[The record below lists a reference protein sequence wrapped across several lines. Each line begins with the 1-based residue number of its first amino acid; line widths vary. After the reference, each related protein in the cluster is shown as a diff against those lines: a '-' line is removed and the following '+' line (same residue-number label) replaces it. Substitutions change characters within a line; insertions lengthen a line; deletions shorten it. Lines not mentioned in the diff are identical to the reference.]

1 MYPLSVPPAAPGPT
15 GSPGLPG
22 LIETLRVRQGRIPFL
37 DRHAARLSRALSDL
51 GLPSPAEDLATLVA
65 PHAGLGDAVV
75 RVEVRDGRVSVAAR
89 ELPKTDPPRMI
100 TATVPHEPYQHK
112 TTARTAFERAAA
124 EAWAAQ
130 ADEALLLTAGQLVAE
145 ATVWTVFWWEGEA
158 LRTPA
163 LALKVLPGVA
173 RARIG
178 ELVPLVEAWGGRGEL
193 TGKSLFLANAARGI
207 VPVATLDGEPVP
219 THKRTSKLARRF
231 WPA

>member
-1 MYPLSVPPAAPGPT
+1 MYPLPVPPAAPGP
-15 GSPGLPG
+15 PG
-22 LIETLRVRQGRIPFL
+22 LIETLRVRGGRVPFL
-37 DRHAARLSRALSDL
+37 DWHAARLGCALSDL
-51 GLPSPAEDLATLVA
+51 GLPAPAEDLGTLVA
-65 PHAGLGDAVV
+65 PHAALGDAVV
-75 RVEVRDGRVSVAAR
+75 RVEVRDGRATVTAR
-89 ELPKTDPPRMI
+89 ELRETDPPRLI
-100 TATVPHEPYQHK
+100 TATVPHAPYPHK

-130 ADEALLLTAGQLVAE
+130 ADEALLLTAGKLVAE
-145 ATVWTVFWWEGEA
+145 ATVWTVFWWEGET

-178 ELVPLVEAWGGRGEL
+178 ELVPLVEAWSGRGEL

-219 THKRTSKLARRF
+219 PQKRTAKLARRF

>member
-1 MYPLSVPPAAPGPT
+1 MYPLPVPPAVPRP
-15 GSPGLPG
+15 PG
-22 LIETLRVRQGRIPFL
+22 LIETLRVRGGQVPFL
-37 DRHAARLSRALSDL
+37 DRHAARLGRALSDL
-51 GLPSPAEDLATLVA
+51 GLPAPAGDLGTLVA

-75 RVEVRDGRVSVAAR
+75 RVEVRDGRATVTAR
-89 ELPKTDPPRMI
+89 ALRETDPPRMI
-100 TATVPHEPYQHK
+100 TAAVPHGPYPHK

-130 ADEALLLTAGQLVAE
+130 ADEALLLTGGKLVAE
-145 ATVWTVFWWEGEA
+145 ATVWTVFWWEGET

-178 ELVPLVEAWGGRGEL
+178 ELVPLVEAWSGRGEL

-219 THKRTSKLARRF
+219 QQKRTAKLARRF

>member
-1 MYPLSVPPAAPGPT
+1 MYPLHVSTAAPGPP
-15 GSPGLPG
+15 GSFG
-22 LIETLRVRQGRIPFL
+22 LIETLRVRGGRIPFL
-37 DRHAARLSRALSDL
+37 DRHAARLRRALSDL
-51 GLPSPAEDLATLVA
+51 GLPALPHDLGTLVA
-65 PHAGLGDAVV
+65 PQAGAGDAVV
-75 RVEVRDGRVSVAAR
+75 RVEVRGASVTVTAR
-89 ELPKTDPPRMI
+89 ELQRTEPPRVI
-100 TATVPHEPYQHK
+100 TATVPHEPYPHK

-130 ADEALLLTAGQLVAE
+130 ADEALLLTAGKLVAE
-145 ATVWTVFWWEGEA
+145 ATVWTVFWWEGET

-163 LALKVLPGVA
+163 LALQLLPGVA

-178 ELVPLVEAWGGRGEL
+178 QMVKLVEAWSGRDEL

-219 THKRTSKLARRF
+219 PHRRTAKLARRF